1 MESRTSGGI
10 PADSFSLVV
19 TSYLLWSE
27 AEQQA
32 TPETITKRRDCLRQ
46 VARIVGEKSVTEF
59 GKADLLK
66 LKADMVRRN
75 LSSSRQYSILSTL
88 KYFLRYCEKEERL
101 GVFPSEDV
109 TFP

>member
-1 MESRTSGGI
+1 MEENARGGI

-19 TSYLLWSE
+19 QSYLLWSE

-32 TPETITKRRDCLRQ
+32 SPETLGKRRECLRQ
-46 VARIVGEKSVTEF
+46 VARIVGEKSVTAF
-59 GKADLLK
+59 DKADLLK
-66 LKADMVRRN
+66 LKADLVRRN
-75 LSSSRQYSILSTL
+75 LSPSRQYSILSAL

-101 GVFPSEDV
+101 KVFPSDDV